1 MSSPPIEDVACNE
14 EVVATTTN
22 NSSPPDNGAQGKSP
36 EIPTNLTNSED
47 NCAPDPENR
56 GHSAEK
62 KRKFISPKELFGP
75 PVDKIAKK
83 TDEQPVRKKRKCGK
97 TMIMTDTPTRKE
109 ILQAVAARTS
119 KKPATGRKEIKRKL
133 FERTEKDGISS
144 ESESEGKLILDSES
158 FPFLER
164 TPLEGDFVLVSLNS
178 PSARSK
184 STVIFFCCQ
193 GN

>member
-36 EIPTNLTNSED
+36 EIPTNLTNSKD

-62 KRKFISPKELFGP
+62 KRKFISSKELFWP

-97 TMIMTDTPTRKE
+97 TMIMQSIRPLERKSCKRSQRE
-109 ILQAVAARTS
+109 LPKSPQLV
-119 KKPATGRKEIKRKL
+119 ERKL
-133 FERTEKDGISS
+133 KGSCLKEQRKMAYLQSQNPKGSLSS
-144 ESESEGKLILDSES
+144 TQKA
-158 FPFLER
+158 
-164 TPLEGDFVLVSLNS
+164 SLFWKELRLK
-178 PSARSK
+178 A
-184 STVIFFCCQ
+184 TLF
-193 GN
+193 